1 MDVCHIF
8 CCEHEGSQENSNAT
22 EFNFLNMQ
30 IPGAQRENKIYNSK
44 YDLLSVKSSYPQLE
58 RHFCG
63 FLTSNAEILL
73 LAPCRFM

>member
-1 MDVCHIF
+1 MYAI
-8 CCEHEGSQENSNAT
+8 
-22 EFNFLNMQ
+22 EFNFLNVQ
-30 IPGAQRENKIYNSK
+30 IPGAWSENKIYSSK

-63 FLTSNAEILL
+63 FLTSNAEPLL